1 MQIQLL
7 AVGTK
12 MPTWVTEG
20 FNEYKK
26 RFPADCKLVLHE
38 IAAQKRTRKADLKR
52 VMQQEGKLLLQAI
65 PKGNRVVTLEV
76 TGQAWDTPKLAQ
88 QLEKWQMD
96 GRDVTLLIG
105 GPEGLSDE
113 CLAAAEQRWS
123 LSKLTLPHPVV
134 RLIVAESLYRAWSL
148 NNNHPYHRE

>member
-1 MQIQLL
+1 M
-7 AVGTK
+7 
-12 MPTWVTEG
+12 
-20 FNEYKK
+20 
-26 RFPADCKLVLHE
+26 LHE
-38 IAAQKRTRKADLKR
+38 IAAQKRTRKADLNR
-52 VMQQEGKLLLQAI
+52 VMQQEGKSLLQAI
-65 PKGNRVVTLEV
+65 PKGNRIVTLEV
-76 TGQAWDTPKLAQ
+76 KGQAWDTPKLAQ